1 MVPVRKLEKKIQEL
15 EKKIDQL
22 TEEHRTAVETLD
34 RAANLIAFDSG
45 PIHLTDKIQVLNETA
60 SKVLSLLDF
69 KALGFFLVNEE
80 TSAFELAYCEP
91 ESYCTQLESWADLLI
106 EEQTFA
112 WALGRNKPVRVEPE
126 QGLPPLILHPL
137 ATVSRVRGMFLA
149 VPTGE
154 SLTESQRTLLTLVL
168 HSSANL
174 IESLELYPK
183 LRLANE
189 TLEANVAQLEQKERE
204 LLKHRQHLEE
214 LVEERTHD
222 LALARQAAESANQA
236 KSQFLANMSHEIRTP
251 MNAVIG
257 MTRLALDT
265 NLDEK
270 QRNYISKAHTS
281 AQNLMG
287 LLNDIL
293 DLSKIEAG
301 KIEIEKIPFNLKE
314 VIDNMVGVVRYKAK
328 EKKVALSVRF
338 DRDVPKAL
346 IGDPLRLGQVLINL
360 ADNAVKFSSAE
371 QRVTI
376 QVALSE
382 ELDNTAV
389 LKFSVQDEGIG
400 MSPEQQ
406 EKLFKE
412 FSQADSSTTRKYGGT
427 GLGLVISRK
436 IVNLMDGEMKV
447 KSRLG
452 SGSTFSFTVRLK
464 KQSREQQSNMERQ
477 TGTAD
482 STVRVQGAKLLLV
495 EDNEINQELAIEILT
510 RNGFSVEAVGNGQEA
525 LNILAEE
532 NFDAV
537 LMDCQMPIMDG
548 YEATRQIRA
557 QEKFSNLPVI
567 AITANAMKGD
577 REKTLAAGMNDCVE
591 KPLNPEIL
599 LSVLTKWI
607 KQTQ

>member
-1 MVPVRKLEKKIQEL
+1 MSERELQKRVQDL

-22 TEEHRTAVETLD
+22 TEEHRMAVETLD

-45 PIHLTDKIQVLNETA
+45 PIHLTDNVQVLSETA

-69 KALGFFLVNEE
+69 KGLGFFLVNEE
-80 TSAFELAYCEP
+80 TAGFELAYCEP
-91 ESYCTQLESWADLLI
+91 ESYCEQLENWVDLLI

-112 WALGRNKPVRVEPE
+112 WALDRNKPVNVEATPE
-126 QGLPPLILHPL
+126 HPSLVLHSL
-137 ATVSRVRGMFLA
+137 ATVSRVRGMFIG
-149 VPTGE
+149 VPTADN
-154 SLTESQRTLLTLVL
+154 LIESQRTLLTLVL

-183 LRLANE
+183 LRQINE
-189 TLEANVAQLEQKERE
+189 TLETNVAQLEQKERE
-204 LLKHRQHLEE
+204 LLEHRQHLEE
-214 LVEERTHD
+214 LVDERTHD

-257 MTRLALDT
+257 MTRLALETD
-265 NLDEK
+265 LDET
-270 QRNYISKAHTS
+270 QRNYISKANLS

-301 KIEIEKIPFNLKE
+301 KIEIETTAFHLKD
-314 VIDNMVGVVRYKAK
+314 VIDNMVSLVRYKAK
-328 EKKVALSVRF
+328 EKKVGLSVRI

-346 IGDPLRLGQVLINL
+346 IGDPLRLGQVLLNL
-360 ADNAVKFSSAE
+360 ADNAVKFSPAE
-371 QRVTI
+371 ERVVI
-376 QVALSE
+376 HVSLIE
-382 ELDNTAV
+382 DFDNAAM
-389 LKFSVQDEGIG
+389 LQFSVQDNGIG
-400 MSPEQQ
+400 ISPEQQ
-406 EKLFKE
+406 EKLFRE

-436 IVNLMDGEMKV
+436 IVNLMDGEMEV
-447 KSRLG
+447 ESQLG

-464 KQSREQQSNMERQ
+464 KQSAEQQQQ
-477 TGTAD
+477 TEPQRKKAAPTTAHL
-482 STVRVQGAKLLLV
+482 QGARLLLV
-495 EDNEINQELAIEILT
+495 EDNEINQELATVILT
-510 RNGFSVEAVGNGQEA
+510 RNGFSVEAVDNGQEA
-525 LNILAEE
+525 LNILAEKT
-532 NFDAV
+532 FDAV

-548 YEATRQIRA
+548 YEATRQIRT
-557 QEKFSNLPVI
+557 QEKFSDLPII

-599 LSVLTKWI
+599 LAVLTKWI
-607 KQTQ
+607 KQTK